1 MFSNPAKSLCKSISC
16 GQPLIVYQKFENM
29 KKFTQFATATLML
42 LLTTAF
48 STSTFAQFVTASV
61 KGIILPS
68 GANTVNVTIT
78 RGGTWTGSG
87 NYTWSVSSVTGLST
101 SPVITTTGTS
111 LASSTSS
118 ITATFNSSATVGS
131 YIFTISRG
139 TTTENVR
146 VNVSLAPTTDNL
158 WASYSSGG
166 RFIGGFK
173 VANGAYVSGPTQI
186 FDNRVTVGGQSTPTV
201 AIGKWGSTPADADQ
215 YFYWIPASHNYAGN
229 NGTVLVYGRKADG
242 TGTSTLIGSVDI
254 NGASTS
260 ELGFVRLGM
269 RKDGRGYIVA
279 GDGSKIH
286 LATFQANGLNAAT
299 ITILDNDVTISGGS
313 AGTFQNGDLCFSGTG
328 KMYVLANSG
337 STTQIFTAAPP
348 FDASTV
354 LTKDWDLVQPDG
366 TAFTESVHGTV
377 NGVAFDAAG
386 SLYISTGIGIYYID
400 QFTVNNFNA
409 GTVITTLVNSQS
421 GITDLASNFFPEQST
436 LPISFGELTVK
447 KASKGATV
455 TWTTLSESN
464 NDYFVVERST
474 DGINYV
480 AAGTV
485 KGAGNSNVKQ
495 IYNFNDATLSA
506 TQVVYYRIRQVDL
519 DRKQNLS
526 STVSLRLD
534 GIRIKN
540 YTAYPNPFT
549 SILKLQ
555 LESAAPETVNVRL
568 SNAAGQVVKT
578 LVVSLQKGNNAV
590 ILSGLESVKAGFYL
604 LEMISSE
611 GVQTQKIY
619 KQ

>member
-1 MFSNPAKSLCKSISC
+1 LYFVDQSTALAGPGTVQASLI
-16 GQPLIVYQKFENM
+16 
-29 KKFTQFATATLML
+29 
-42 LLTTAF
+42 
-48 STSTFAQFVTASV
+48 
-61 KGIILPS
+61 
-68 GANTVNVTIT
+68 
-78 RGGTWTGSG
+78 
-87 NYTWSVSSVTGLST
+87 
-101 SPVITTTGTS
+101 
-111 LASSTSS
+111 SST
-118 ITATFNSSATVGS
+118 N
-131 YIFTISRG
+131 
-139 TTTENVR
+139 
-146 VNVSLAPTTDNL
+146 
-158 WASYSSGG
+158 
-166 RFIGGFK
+166 
-173 VANGAYVSGPTQI
+173 
-186 FDNRVTVGGQSTPTV
+186 
-201 AIGKWGSTPADADQ
+201 
-215 YFYWIPASHNYAGN
+215 
-229 NGTVLVYGRKADG
+229 
-242 TGTSTLIGSVDI
+242 TLS
-254 NGASTS
+254 
-260 ELGFVRLGM
+260 
-269 RKDGRGYIVA
+269 
-279 GDGSKIH
+279 
-286 LATFQANGLNAAT
+286 
-299 ITILDNDVTISGGS
+299 
-313 AGTFQNGDLCFSGTG
+313 
-328 KMYVLANSG
+328 
-337 STTQIFTAAPP
+337 
-348 FDASTV
+348 
-354 LTKDWDLVQPDG
+354 
-366 TAFTESVHGTV
+366 
-377 NGVAFDAAG
+377 
-386 SLYISTGIGIYYID
+386 
-400 QFTVNNFNA
+400 
-409 GTVITTLVNSQS
+409 
-421 GITDLASNFFPEQST
+421 DLASDATPAETT

-447 KASKGATV
+447 KANNGATV
-455 TWTTLSESN
+455 SWTTLSESN